1 MELIMRKFVFA
12 AASIVALT
20 AAAPAFAQEGP
31 ANPDDQASFSGP
43 RAGIILGYD
52 RLQPGQVPNSNIDDS
67 NSADGL
73 VYGGDVGYD
82 LRSGSIVFGVEGEVT
97 GSTSKVT
104 NNPSAAGALG
114 YGRVKAGR
122 DLYAG
127 ARIGFLATPKTLL
140 YAKGGYTNQR
150 LDLVASNGTSETG
163 QHFNLD
169 GWRAGAG
176 VEQSIGRN
184 TYAKIEY
191 RYSNYGKARLEYP
204 DGANTNNFSVDTDRH
219 QVVAGVGLRF

>member
-1 MELIMRKFVFA
+1 MRTILLT
-12 AASIVALT
+12 AASVMAF
-20 AAAPAFAQEGP
+20 ASAAPAFAQDGP
-31 ANPDDQASFSGP
+31 PSSDDTSFNGP
-43 RAGIILGYD
+43 RAGIIVGYD
-52 RLQPGQVPNSNIDDS
+52 RLQPGQVANSNIDDS

-82 LRSGSIVFGVEGEVT
+82 VSSGRWVFGVEGEVT

-127 ARIGFLATPKTLL
+127 ARIGYKVAPSTLL

-150 LDLVASNGTSETG
+150 LDLVASNGTTETG
-163 QHFNLD
+163 RHFNLD

-176 VEQSIGRN
+176 LEQQIGRN

-191 RYSNYGKARLEYP
+191 RYSNYGNARFEYAN
-204 DGANTNNFSVDTDRH
+204 GANTNNFSVDTDRH
-219 QVVAGVGLRF
+219 QAVVGVGFRF

>member
-1 MELIMRKFVFA
+1 MRTFFLAV
-12 AASIVALT
+12 SALAIAT
-20 AAAPAFAQEGP
+20 ATPAFAQAGP
-31 ANPDDQASFSGP
+31 SDPDATEFNGA
-43 RAGIILGYD
+43 RAGVILGYD
-52 RLQPGQVPNSNIDDS
+52 RVQPGQIANSNIDDS

-73 VYGGDVGYD
+73 TYGGDVGYD
-82 LRSGSIVFGVEGEVT
+82 IQRGRVVFGVEGEVT
-97 GSTSKVT
+97 GSTAKVT

-127 ARIGFLATPKTLL
+127 ARVGYAVAPRTLI

-150 LDLVASNGTSETG
+150 LDLVASDGTTQTG

-176 VEQSIGRN
+176 LEQKLGRN

-191 RYSNYGKARLEYP
+191 RYSNYGNARLEYAS
-204 DGANTNNFSVDTDRH
+204 GGNTNNFSVDTDRH
-219 QVVAGVGLRF
+219 QVVAGVGFRF

>member
-1 MELIMRKFVFA
+1 MRKFVLA
-12 AASIVALT
+12 AASLSALALAT
-20 AAAPAFAQEGP
+20 PAFAQDAP
-31 ANPDDQASFSGP
+31 ANPDKEFNGA
-43 RAGIILGYD
+43 RAGVIVGYD
-52 RLQPGQVPNSNIDDS
+52 RVQPGQVANSNINDT

-73 VYGGDVGYD
+73 TYGGDVGYD
-82 LRSGSIVFGVEGEVT
+82 VQSGRWVFGAEGEVT

-127 ARIGFLATPKTLL
+127 ARVGYTVAPRTLL

-150 LDLVASNGTSETG
+150 LDLVASNGTTQTG
-163 QHFNLD
+163 AHYNLD

-176 VEQSIGRN
+176 LEQKLGSN
-184 TYAKIEY
+184 AYAKVEY

-204 DGANTNNFSVDTDRH
+204 NGANTNNFSVDTDRH
-219 QVVAGVGLRF
+219 QAVVGVGFRF

>member
-1 MELIMRKFVFA
+1 MRKFVLA
-12 AASIVALT
+12 AASLAGL
-20 AAAPAFAQEGP
+20 AASPAFAQSAPSDPGKEFDG
-31 ANPDDQASFSGP
+31 A
-43 RAGIILGYD
+43 RAGVIVGYD
-52 RLQPGQVPNSNIDDS
+52 RVQPGQVANSNINDS

-73 VYGGDVGYD
+73 TYGGDVGYD
-82 LRSGSIVFGVEGEVT
+82 VQSGRWVFGAEGEVT

-104 NNPSAAGALG
+104 NNPFAAGALG

-127 ARIGFLATPKTLL
+127 ARVGYAVAPRTLL

-150 LDLVASNGTSETG
+150 LDLVASNGTTQTG
-163 QHFNLD
+163 AHYNLD

-176 VEQSIGRN
+176 LEQKLGRN
-184 TYAKIEY
+184 TYAKVEY

-204 DGANTNNFSVDTDRH
+204 SGGNTNNFSVDTDRH
-219 QVVAGVGLRF
+219 QLVAGVGVRF

>member
-1 MELIMRKFVFA
+1 MGKYVLT
-12 AASIVALT
+12 AASIATLALAT
-20 AAAPAFAQEGP
+20 PAFAQ
-31 ANPDDQASFSGP
+31 SGP
-43 RAGIILGYD
+43 PSDPDTEFNGARAGILLGYD
-52 RLQPGQVPNSNIDDS
+52 RVQPGQIANSNIDDT

-73 VYGGDVGYD
+73 TYGGDVGYD
-82 LRSGSIVFGVEGEVT
+82 IQRGRVVFGVEGEVT
-97 GSTSKVT
+97 GSTAKVT

-127 ARIGFLATPKTLL
+127 ARIGFAVAPRTLI

-150 LDLVASNGTSETG
+150 LDLVASDGTTQTG

-169 GWRAGAG
+169 GWRAGVG
-176 VEQSIGRN
+176 LEQKLGRN

-191 RYSNYGKARLEYP
+191 RYSNYGNARLEYAN
-204 DGANTNNFSVDTDRH
+204 GANTNNFSVDTDRH
-219 QVVAGVGLRF
+219 QVMAGFGVRF

>member
-1 MELIMRKFVFA
+1 MRSFVLA
-12 AASIVALT
+12 AASFAAL
-20 AAAPAFAQEGP
+20 AASPALAQSAPSD
-31 ANPDDQASFSGP
+31 PDAEFSGP
-43 RAGIILGYD
+43 RAGVLLGYD
-52 RLQPGQVPNSNIDDS
+52 RVQPGQIPNSNIDDS

-73 VYGGDVGYD
+73 TYGGDVGYD
-82 LRSGSIVFGVEGEVT
+82 IQSGRWVFGAEGEVT
-97 GSTSKVT
+97 GSTAKVT

-127 ARIGFLATPKTLL
+127 ARIGYVVAPRTLI

-150 LDLVASNGTSETG
+150 LDLVASNGTTETG
-163 QHFNLD
+163 QHYNLD

-176 VEQSIGRN
+176 LEQKLGRN

-191 RYSNYGKARLEYP
+191 RYSNYGNARLEYP
-204 DGANTNNFSVDTDRH
+204 SGGNTNNFSVDTDRH
-219 QVVAGVGLRF
+219 QAVVGLGFRF

>member
-1 MELIMRKFVFA
+1 MRNLLLATA
-12 AASIVALT
+12 AIASLGV
-20 AAAPAFAQEGP
+20 AAPALAQDRAP
-31 ANPDDQASFSGP
+31 SDDATFTGP

-52 RLQPGQVPNSNIDDS
+52 RLQPGQVPNSDIDDR
-67 NSADGL
+67 NSASGL
-73 VYGGDVGYD
+73 TYGGDVGYD
-82 LRSGSIVFGVEGEVT
+82 ISSNRWVFGVEGEVT
-97 GSTSKVT
+97 GSTGKVT

-127 ARIGFLATPKTLL
+127 IRAGYRVAPSTLL

-150 LDLVASNGTSETG
+150 LDLVASNGTTETG

-176 VEQSIGRN
+176 LEQSLGGKA
-184 TYAKIEY
+184 YAKLEY
-191 RYSNYGKARLEYP
+191 RYSNYGNARLEYP
-204 DGANTNNFSVDTDRH
+204 NGGNTNNFSVDTDRH
-219 QVVAGVGLRF
+219 QIVAGLGVRF

>member
-1 MELIMRKFVFA
+1 MRQFVLA
-12 AASIVALT
+12 AAGIAAI
-20 AAAPAFAQEGP
+20 AAAPAFAQS
-31 ANPDDQASFSGP
+31 APDTSDKSFNGP

-52 RLQPGQVPNSNIDDS
+52 RVQPGQIPNSAIDDS

-82 LRSGSIVFGVEGEVT
+82 VQTNSGFVFGVEGEVT

-127 ARIGFLATPKTLL
+127 ARVGYAVTPRTLI

-150 LDLVASNGTSETG
+150 LDLVASNGTTETG

-176 VEQSIGRN
+176 VEEAVGRN
-184 TYAKIEY
+184 AYVKLEY
-191 RYSNYGKARLEYP
+191 RYSNYGNARLEFP
-204 DGANTNNFSVDTDRH
+204 NGGNTSNFSVDTDRH
-219 QVVAGVGLRF
+219 QLVAGVGVRF

>member
-1 MELIMRKFVFA
+1 MRSFVLA
-12 AASIVALT
+12 AASLAALT
-20 AAAPAFAQEGP
+20 ASPALAQSAPSD
-31 ANPDDQASFSGP
+31 PDTPEFNGP
-43 RAGIILGYD
+43 RAGILLGYD
-52 RLQPGQVPNSNIDDS
+52 RVQPGQIANSNIDDS

-73 VYGGDVGYD
+73 TYGGDVGYD
-82 LRSGSIVFGVEGEVT
+82 VQSGRWVFGAEGEVT

-127 ARIGFLATPKTLL
+127 ARVGYAVAPRTLI

-150 LDLVASNGTSETG
+150 LDLVASDGTTQTG
-163 QHFNLD
+163 QHYNLD

-176 VEQSIGRN
+176 LEQKLGRN

-191 RYSNYGKARLEYP
+191 RYSNYGNARLEYP
-204 DGANTNNFSVDTDRH
+204 SGGNTNNFSVDTDRH
-219 QVVAGVGLRF
+219 QAVVGLGFRF

>member
-1 MELIMRKFVFA
+1 MRKFVLA
-12 AASIVALT
+12 AASLAALT
-20 AAAPAFAQEGP
+20 ATPALAQSAPSDPDTPAF
-31 ANPDDQASFSGP
+31 NGP
-43 RAGIILGYD
+43 RAGVLLGYD
-52 RLQPGQVPNSNIDDS
+52 RVQPGQIANSNIDDS

-73 VYGGDVGYD
+73 TYGGDVGYD
-82 LRSGSIVFGVEGEVT
+82 VQKGRWVFGVEGEVT

-127 ARIGFLATPKTLL
+127 ARVGYAVAPRTLL

-150 LDLVASNGTSETG
+150 LDLVASDGTTETG
-163 QHFNLD
+163 RHYNLD

-176 VEQSIGRN
+176 LEQKLGSN

-191 RYSNYGKARLEYP
+191 RYSNYGNARLEYAS
-204 DGANTNNFSVDTDRH
+204 GGNTNNFSVDTDRH
-219 QVVAGVGLRF
+219 QVVAGVGFRF

>member
-1 MELIMRKFVFA
+1 MRKFVLA
-12 AASIVALT
+12 AASLTTLALAT
-20 AAAPAFAQEGP
+20 PALAQ
-31 ANPDDQASFSGP
+31 SGP
-43 RAGIILGYD
+43 PSDPDTEFNGARAGILLGYD
-52 RLQPGQVPNSNIDDS
+52 RLQPGSVPNSNIDDS

-73 VYGGDVGYD
+73 TYGGDVGYD
-82 LRSGSIVFGVEGEVT
+82 VQSNRWVFGVEGEVT

-127 ARIGFLATPKTLL
+127 ARVGYAVAPRTLI

-150 LDLVASNGTSETG
+150 LDLVASDGTTETG
-163 QHFNLD
+163 RHFNLD

-176 VEQSIGRN
+176 LEQKLGRN

-191 RYSNYGKARLEYP
+191 RYSNYGKARLEFP
-204 DGANTNNFSVDTDRH
+204 NGGNTDNFSVDTDRH
-219 QVVAGVGLRF
+219 QVVAGVGVRF

>member
-1 MELIMRKFVFA
+1 MRKFVLA
-12 AASIVALT
+12 AASLAAL
-20 AAAPAFAQEGP
+20 AATPALAQSAPSDP
-31 ANPDDQASFSGP
+31 ATPEFNGP
-43 RAGIILGYD
+43 RAGILLGYD
-52 RLQPGQVPNSNIDDS
+52 RVQPGQIANSNIDDS

-73 VYGGDVGYD
+73 TYGGDVGYD
-82 LRSGSIVFGVEGEVT
+82 IQSGRWVFGAEGEVT

-127 ARIGFLATPKTLL
+127 ARIGYAVAPRTLL

-150 LDLVASNGTSETG
+150 LDLVASDGATQTG

-176 VEQSIGRN
+176 LEQKLGRN

-191 RYSNYGKARLEYP
+191 RYSNYGNARLEYP
-204 DGANTNNFSVDTDRH
+204 SGGNTNNFSVDTDRH
-219 QVVAGVGLRF
+219 QAVVGVGFRF

>member
-1 MELIMRKFVFA
+1 MRKFVLA
-12 AASIVALT
+12 AASLAAL
-20 AAAPAFAQEGP
+20 AATPAFAQAGP
-31 ANPDDQASFSGP
+31 SDPGTPEFNGP
-43 RAGIILGYD
+43 RAGVLLGYD
-52 RLQPGQVPNSNIDDS
+52 RVQPGQVANSNIDDS

-73 VYGGDVGYD
+73 TYGGDLGYD
-82 LRSGSIVFGVEGEVT
+82 IQSGRWVFGVEGEVT

-127 ARIGFLATPKTLL
+127 ARIGYAVAPRTLL

-150 LDLVASNGTSETG
+150 LDLVASDGTTQTG
-163 QHFNLD
+163 QHYNLD

-176 VEQSIGRN
+176 LEQKLGRN
-184 TYAKIEY
+184 TYAKLEY
-191 RYSNYGKARLEYP
+191 RYSNYGNARLEYP
-204 DGANTNNFSVDTDRH
+204 SGGNTNNFSVDTDRH
-219 QVVAGVGLRF
+219 QVVAGVGFRF

>member
-1 MELIMRKFVFA
+1 MRKLVLA
-12 AASIVALT
+12 AAGLAALSAT
-20 AAAPAFAQEGP
+20 PAFAQS
-31 ANPDDQASFSGP
+31 DTDKSFDGP
-43 RAGIILGYD
+43 RAGVILGYD
-52 RLQPGQVPNSNIDDS
+52 RVQPGQVPNSSIDDS
-67 NSADGL
+67 NSASGL
-73 VYGGDVGYD
+73 TYGGDVGYD
-82 LRSGSIVFGVEGEVT
+82 HQTDSNWVFGVEGEVT

-127 ARIGFLATPKTLL
+127 ARIGYAVTPHTLI
-140 YAKGGYTNQR
+140 YGKGGYTNQR
-150 LDLVASNGTSETG
+150 LDLVASNGTTETG

-176 VEQSIGRN
+176 IEQSLGGKA
-184 TYAKIEY
+184 YAKLEY

-204 DGANTNNFSVDTDRH
+204 NGGNTNNFSVDTDRH
-219 QVVAGVGLRF
+219 QLVAGLGVRF

>member
-1 MELIMRKFVFA
+1 MRTLLLATA
-12 AASIVALT
+12 ALASLGV
-20 AAAPAFAQEGP
+20 AAPAFAHDRAP
-31 ANPDDQASFSGP
+31 ADDATFTGP

-52 RLQPGQVPNSNIDDS
+52 RLQPGQVPYSDIDDR
-67 NSADGL
+67 NSASGL
-73 VYGGDVGYD
+73 TYGGDVGYD
-82 LRSGSIVFGVEGEVT
+82 ISSNRWVFGVEGEVT
-97 GSTSKVT
+97 GSTGKVT

-127 ARIGFLATPKTLL
+127 IRAGYRVAPSTLL

-150 LDLVASNGTSETG
+150 LDLVASNGTTETG

-176 VEQSIGRN
+176 LEQSLGGKA
-184 TYAKIEY
+184 YATLEN
-191 RYSNYGKARLEYP
+191 RYSNYGTARW
-204 DGANTNNFSVDTDRH
+204 
-219 QVVAGVGLRF
+219 

>member
-1 MELIMRKFVFA
+1 MRKFVLA
-12 AASIVALT
+12 AASLAALVAT
-20 AAAPAFAQEGP
+20 PAFAQSTP
-31 ANPDDQASFSGP
+31 SDPDTPEFSGP
-43 RAGIILGYD
+43 RAGVLLGYD
-52 RLQPGQVPNSNIDDS
+52 RVQPGQIANSNIDDS

-73 VYGGDVGYD
+73 TYGGDVGYD
-82 LRSGSIVFGVEGEVT
+82 IQSGRWVFGAEGEVT
-97 GSTSKVT
+97 GSTAKVT

-127 ARIGFLATPKTLL
+127 ARIGYAVAPRTLI

-150 LDLVASNGTSETG
+150 LDLVASNGTTETG
-163 QHFNLD
+163 QHYNLD

-176 VEQSIGRN
+176 LEQKLGRN

-191 RYSNYGKARLEYP
+191 RYSNYGNARLEYP
-204 DGANTNNFSVDTDRH
+204 SGGNTNNFSVDTDRH
-219 QVVAGVGLRF
+219 QAVVGVGFRF

>member
-1 MELIMRKFVFA
+1 MRKLVLA
-12 AASIVALT
+12 AVAT
-20 AAAPAFAQEGP
+20 AATVAAVPAFAQAGP
-31 ANPDDQASFSGP
+31 ADPDKAFNGP

-52 RLQPGQVPNSNIDDS
+52 RLQPGQVPNSSIDDS
-67 NSADGL
+67 NSASGL

-82 LRSGSIVFGVEGEVT
+82 VQTQGGFVFGVEGEVT

-104 NNPSAAGALG
+104 NNPAAAGALG
-114 YGRVKAGR
+114 FGRVKAGR

-127 ARIGFLATPKTLL
+127 ARIGYAVAPRTLI

-150 LDLVASNGTSETG
+150 LDLVASNGTTETG

-176 VEQSIGRN
+176 IEQSIGGKA
-184 TYAKIEY
+184 YAKLEY
-191 RYSNYGKARLEYP
+191 RYSNYGNARLEYP
-204 DGANTNNFSVDTDRH
+204 NGGNTNNFSVDTDRH
-219 QVVAGVGLRF
+219 QLVAGVGVRF